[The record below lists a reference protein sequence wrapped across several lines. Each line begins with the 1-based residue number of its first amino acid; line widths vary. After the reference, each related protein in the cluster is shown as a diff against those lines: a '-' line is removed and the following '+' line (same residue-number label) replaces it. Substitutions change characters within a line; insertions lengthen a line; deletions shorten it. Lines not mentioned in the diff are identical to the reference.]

1 MYVIGITGGSCSG
14 KSTIALKI
22 KDALATKN
30 VSIVHMDRYYKK
42 QPPNVTAPFTG
53 IVYAEH
59 NHPDALRLDDMYN
72 DFNVLINGDSD
83 VVIIE
88 GLFALYL
95 KDIREKLD
103 LKIFVDLRSDD
114 RIVRRIKR
122 FMRDNGQTM
131 DEVTNRFLETVR
143 FRHDELVEPTR
154 WYADIILNGCLD
166 LHRGTEVLI
175 KYIKLEVE
183 KL

>member
-1 MYVIGITGGSCSG
+1 MYIIGITGGSCSG

-22 KDALATKN
+22 KESLEPKK

-42 QPPNVTAPFTG
+42 LTPNVTAPFTG

-59 NHPDALRLDDMYN
+59 NHPDALRLDEMYA
-72 DFNVLINGDSD
+72 DFNDLLNGDSD

-95 KDIREKLD
+95 KEIREKLD
-103 LKIFVDLRSDD
+103 FKVFVDLQSDE

-122 FMRDNGQTM
+122 FMADRGQTM
-131 DEVTNRFLETVR
+131 DEVANRFLDTVR

-154 WYADIILNGCLD
+154 WYADIIVNGCLD
-166 LHRGTEVLI
+166 LHHGTEALI
-175 KYIKLEVE
+175 KYIKFEVE